1 MTIKLTLA
9 TILGA
14 LALMLVGTSSFSLLQ
29 AWQAHSLASYI
40 EAVSTADG
48 LILEATNAARSER
61 GGMRRALRGA
71 ATRSEETTSELQ
83 SLMRTSYAGFCLKNK
98 TTKTSSTS
106 ADAALTQTHTNITQL
121 RNSHCT
127 TSSTQK

>member
-40 EAVSTADG
+40 DAVSTADG
-48 LILEATNAARSER
+48 LILAATNAAPTEP
-61 GGMRRALRGA
+61 GGIRRPLQGPAPGA
-71 ATRSEETTSELQ
+71 PAPLAELAQSVRIHVRNQCVPISTTPW
-83 SLMRTSYAGFCLKNK
+83 CP
-98 TTKTSSTS
+98 
-106 ADAALTQTHTNITQL
+106 
-121 RNSHCT
+121 
-127 TSSTQK
+127 